1 MKLPVLLLSLLLM
14 GNYGIVEMSLEDDA
28 FHSELPLHIETWYF
42 EALFQNNE
50 SMVFMITVMKGRE
63 HGIMMTGV
71 HLYKNGKIIYEGR
84 KIFTSFF
91 ISDEIPFISTENET
105 LMEGYI
111 MKNHLC
117 YNISYSS
124 SFSFSLKFINT
135 TMGWKATDEK
145 WIAVPNMIV
154 DGFISFN
161 GNESKVRGKGYH
173 DHNIFFLFSPFI
185 KRGYMDGRVMMENV
199 SIVWAKLMSNIFLQQ
214 NFVIVS
220 TSSFQLIENADIE
233 CRDYEINNGRPIP
246 TTFLIRASE
255 GNVSLNITLHTSA
268 IHFIRLPLLHYWRYH
283 VHATGEI
290 RMEGERK
297 RVDTYDMMEYM
308 LFT

>member
-42 EALFQNNE
+42 EALFQNNK
-50 SMVFMITVMKGRE
+50 SMVFMITVMKFRQQ
-63 HGIMMTGV
+63 GIMMTGV

-199 SIVWAKLMSNIFLQQ
+199 SIVWAKLMSNIFLQ
-214 NFVIVS
+214 
-220 TSSFQLIENADIE
+220 
-233 CRDYEINNGRPIP
+233 
-246 TTFLIRASE
+246 
-255 GNVSLNITLHTSA
+255 
-268 IHFIRLPLLHYWRYH
+268 
-283 VHATGEI
+283 
-290 RMEGERK
+290 
-297 RVDTYDMMEYM
+297 
-308 LFT
+308 